1 MAVDEMRLDDPLD
14 EQACA
19 AVAALADGE
28 PVEVNAL
35 RLALGDPAVRE
46 YLVDLVALRQAVRG
60 LNEQSRLRW
69 RDRRAVSR
77 RIGWLSAA
85 AVVVSLSAGYL
96 AGQRSV
102 QAAPAPAM
110 ESVVQLPGAPAPPE
124 PTRVISLRPGVNWTE
139 KAGAN

>member
-1 MAVDEMRLDDPLD
+1 MAVDEMRLNPLD

-28 PVEVNAL
+28 PVDVNAL
-35 RLALGDPAVRE
+35 RLALGDPAVRD
-46 YLVDLVALRQAVRG
+46 YLVDLLALRQAVRG
-60 LNEQSRLRW
+60 LNGQSPLRW

-102 QAAPAPAM
+102 QAAPAPTM
-110 ESVVQLPGAPAPPE
+110 ETVVHLPGAPAAPE